1 MSSLLQPRQEIPETR
16 PRAGSLPGLGANWEK
31 LEDLSVHLLS
41 SGFRRMLSSWFQGT
55 DHSLSSVC
63 VCACVWAHTCSLS
76 CLHGLTQHFSISET
90 RPVVQR
96 SSKLQGQS
104 EKPQKRDRVEDGRLM
119 GMDPSLNGQEAF
131 KNVLN

>member
-1 MSSLLQPRQEIPETR
+1 MKETISLI
-16 PRAGSLPGLGANWEK
+16 SFLPKFK
-31 LEDLSVHLLS
+31 LLLWHLVLLLTCGYEVC
-41 SGFRRMLSSWFQGT
+41 GFG
-55 DHSLSSVC
+55 
-63 VCACVWAHTCSLS
+63 VWAHTCSLS

-119 GMDPSLNGQEAF
+119 GMDPSLNDQEAF